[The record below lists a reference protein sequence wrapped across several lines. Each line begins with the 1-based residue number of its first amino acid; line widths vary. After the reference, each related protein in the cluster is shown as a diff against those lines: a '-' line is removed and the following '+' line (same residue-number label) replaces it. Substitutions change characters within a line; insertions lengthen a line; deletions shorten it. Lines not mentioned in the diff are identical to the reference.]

1 MFKVKNFEKPIFY
14 LYALVCPIENEIKYI
29 GMSKSPKTR
38 FKQHLISNE
47 KMIEFLIR
55 DKFENTFIN
64 KQITVMLKVKPKKC
78 PQCDNN

>member
-55 DKFENTFIN
+55 DKFETHLLTNR
-64 KQITVMLKVKPKKC
+64 
-78 PQCDNN
+78 